1 MLLQVFRAIGKKVR
15 IPAGNFKTNLN
26 VMIPERRVLE
36 TSEFTQLSQEFF
48 YKAKKAL
55 EEVKEANPEGKL
67 EIGPSSIRFEK
78 PDFVLNIERD
88 FGEQTLQVLIG
99 DGITHSYFFD
109 PESVRWVS
117 STDGHILDELLCR
130 EITKKCLGYFNI

>member
-1 MLLQVFRAIGKKVR
+1 MLLQVFRAFGKKIR
-15 IPAGNFKTNLN
+15 IPAGNSKTTLN
-26 VMIPERRVLE
+26 VMLPERRVLE
-36 TSEFTQLSQEFF
+36 TAEFTQISQEFF

-55 EEVKEANPEGKL
+55 EDVKEANPEGKL
-67 EIGPSSIRFEK
+67 DIGPSSIRFEK

-88 FGEQTLQVLIG
+88 FGEQSLQVLIG

-109 PESVRWVS
+109 RESERWVS
-117 STDGHILDELLCR
+117 STDGHLLEELLGR